1 MDTLREEK
9 PGFHDKLSFWGGGIS
24 GEELILARRGK
35 TVRKIKLAQLEGSWG
50 TAQVLG
56 LDAFSWRIDWADV
69 WAFRCI
75 SNNTPSVRVRTRG
88 RREVVVSQS
97 QFCLTVNEEGK
108 IVVSRPLNLHPGR
121 SLIPLA
127 RKIPGPYRLKW
138 PIDQDKPLNPS
149 SRKPRYPIS
158 AFPLTR
164 SFGFF
169 IGRYL
174 ANGSVDRDYMVEI
187 ARIHPA
193 LTEKT
198 VSILIETGLKPHVTE
213 SKIRIASV
221 QLARILA
228 GEFGKGATQKRIPGW
243 VFGASP
249 AFREGL
255 LDGYWSHAWISAS
268 GMESRTYTDSKG
280 LARDMQALLLS
291 LGIQSSCRHWHYIKK
306 HKSNDEHYII
316 QLAASSI
323 FRLPRLSHPEK
334 RACQR
339 KWHIPEK
346 DMLCVAPIP
355 RKLVKGRLKDKGS
368 KGFGGFSFVNREASH
383 PQHLKLLERDLMWD
397 VVESIEEDS
406 TGAPLYQI
414 KMVGSAIPVL
424 YSGIVLMDHL
434 CHDL

>member
-1 MDTLREEK
+1 MVS
-9 PGFHDKLSFWGGGIS
+9 PVHG
-24 GEELILARRGK
+24 
-35 TVRKIKLAQLEGSWG
+35 
-50 TAQVLG
+50 
-56 LDAFSWRIDWADV
+56 
-69 WAFRCI
+69 CI
-75 SNNTPSVRVRTRG
+75 
-88 RREVVVSQS
+88 
-97 QFCLTVNEEGK
+97 TVNDDGDLVMIKAEH
-108 IVVSRPLNLHPGR
+108 LQPGR

-138 PIDQDKPLNPS
+138 TIDQDKPLNPYN
-149 SRKPRYPIS
+149 RKPRYPIT

-169 IGRYL
+169 LGRYL
-174 ANGSVDRDYMVEI
+174 ANESVDRDYMVEI

-198 VSILIETGLKPHVTE
+198 VSVLIETGLKPHVTE

-228 GEFGKGATQKRIPGW
+228 GEFGRGATQKRIPGW

-255 LDGYWSHAWISAS
+255 LDGYWSHAWISSS
-268 GMESRTYTDSKG
+268 GMESRTYTDSKN

-291 LGIQSSCRHWHYIKK
+291 LGIQSYCRQWHYIKK
-306 HKSNDEHYII
+306 HKSNEEHYII

-323 FRLPRLSHPEK
+323 FRLPRLSHPER

-368 KGFGGFSFVNREASH
+368 KGFGGFSFISREAAH
-383 PQHLKLLERDLMWD
+383 PNHRKLLDGDLMWD

-406 TGAPLYQI
+406 TGAPLCQI
-414 KMVGSAIPVL
+414 QMVGSAIPVL

-434 CHDL
+434 CLDL